1 MKASELK
8 AAMERA
14 KASLKAGTDTDEVL
28 TDFAAA
34 VGGCMN
40 CGANDHCFKCKLT
53 EVAGERVVLALP
65 FLIPK
70 VVEMAKEWHAERVKR
85 AETQAKAKPGPRPGP
100 RSRGPGPGYEK
111 F

>member
-1 MKASELK
+1 MKTSELK

-14 KASLKAGTDTDEVL
+14 KAGLMGGKDPDEVL

-34 VGGCMN
+34 VGGCGS

-70 VVEMAKEWHAERVKR
+70 VMEMVKDWHAERVKR
-85 AETQAKAKPGPRPGP
+85 SESQAKPQAGPRPGQ
-100 RSRGPGPGYEK
+100 RRPGPGAEK